1 MIDKVLPTQPISK
14 FRQSGNEILD
24 ELVHGPVV
32 LTQHGIGA
40 GVLMSIDLYNKMVA
54 YIRSFS
60 DVELLRRRLLEMDSD
75 DRSYITAEEFDA
87 QLKQRGLLN
96 G

>member
-40 GVLMSIDLYNKMVA
+40 GVLMSIDLYNKMV
-54 YIRSFS
+54 
-60 DVELLRRRLLEMDSD
+60 
-75 DRSYITAEEFDA
+75 T
-87 QLKQRGLLN
+87 
-96 G
+96 